1 MIAEKLNSFVTT
13 SYSMLVYGFHDPDGL
28 NKNDIEERA
37 RCPIVELFDK
47 QRSADRAK
55 KWLKEDFEKA
65 LAVYFCQFQTH
76 SGFDFKGLKSKL
88 DASEKVFLRHL
99 GKDKVLYLRLLISF
113 AEALSEPAP
122 KPRGLLFEAA
132 I

>member
-1 MIAEKLNSFVTT
+1 
-13 SYSMLVYGFHDPDGL
+13 MLVFDFADPDGL
-28 NKNDIEERA
+28 NKTEIEECA

-55 KWLKEDFEKA
+55 KWLKQDFEKA

-76 SGFDFKGLKSKL
+76 SGFDFKKLKAKL
-88 DASEKVFLRHL
+88 DSSEKVFLRHL

-113 AEALSEPAP
+113 AEALAEPAP

-132 I
+132 V